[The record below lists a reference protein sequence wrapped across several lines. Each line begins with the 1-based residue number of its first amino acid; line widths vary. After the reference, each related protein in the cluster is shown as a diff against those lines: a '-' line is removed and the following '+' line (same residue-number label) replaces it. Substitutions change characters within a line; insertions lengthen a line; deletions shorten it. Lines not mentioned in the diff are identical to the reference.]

1 MSYNSGPS
9 IVLAELWERQSA
21 NGNQYFT
28 GFMGNVS
35 LALLR
40 AGEQPHP
47 TRPDETVVV
56 WRLVAQERQPRDAVP
71 KAAARPPGRE
81 EAPAAPTKPGL
92 RRPARVLTARRRR
105 SAASAAMVP
114 GPGRSG

>member
-1 MSYNSGPS
+1 MSYERGPS

-21 NGNQYFT
+21 KGNQYFS
-28 GFMGNVS
+28 GYWGGLQV
-35 LALLR
+35 ALLKD
-40 AGEQPHP
+40 GERPHP

>member
-21 NGNQYFT
+21 KGNQYFT

-56 WRLVAQERQPRDAVP
+56 WRLVAQERQPRDGTAR
-71 KAAARPPGRE
+71 AAARPLERDP
-81 EAPAAPTKPGL
+81 PPPAPTRRGL
-92 RRPARVLTARRRR
+92 RRPPRVLRPLG
-105 SAASAAMVP
+105 AASAARVP
-114 GPGRSG
+114 GRGRSG